1 MSIKQSI
8 RNCQIVGV
16 VSEINMSVQSAETEL
31 NDTKVKCD
39 CITKTDFKN
48 PSMTIE
54 VNEKP
59 IGVDFI
65 RIFEKTLDK
74 EKKNIIHNPRY
85 DAMKTIIEQYVPKSK
100 DSENATRVKFDGQ
113 IGLNEYVT
121 EKGGQYDF
129 KSNIQ
134 IIGFNPCTRSNLPEN
149 DFAEAEITGIIGAKK
164 TEMVNDEET
173 GRLIVT
179 FCSFDKDE
187 NILPFEL
194 IVDKDIADDF
204 NSAYEVGDSCK
215 LGVEIVS
222 RHIGRVKSND
232 KMAFGHRQSNIVSG
246 YDKTEY
252 CIFSGDE
259 VFEEES
265 EYYIDPK
272 CVNEAKKQRE
282 LMIEAMIQQKKEKA
296 TEKSAKKGGLKSR
309 QAEMQSPVVD
319 DETPWDDDVGD
330 LF

>member
-1 MSIKQSI
+1 MKQSI
-8 RNCQIVGV
+8 RNCQVVGV

-31 NDTKVKCD
+31 NGTKIKCD
-39 CITKTDFKN
+39 CIAKTEFKN

-59 IGVDFI
+59 IGVEFV
-65 RIFEKTLDK
+65 RVYEKTLDK
-74 EKKNIIHNPRY
+74 EKKNIVHNPRF

-100 DSENATRVKFDGQ
+100 DAENATRVKFDGQ

-121 EKGGQYDF
+121 EKGGQYEF

-134 IIGFNPCTRSNLPEN
+134 ILGFNPCSRSNVPDK
-149 DFAEAEITGIIGAKK
+149 DFAEAEISGIIGAKRP
-164 TEMVNDEET
+164 EVFNDEET

-215 LGVEIVS
+215 LSVEIVS
-222 RHIGRVKSND
+222 RHIGRVKNND
-232 KMAFGHRQSNIVSG
+232 KMAFGRRQSNIVSG

-252 CIFSGDE
+252 CIFSGEE

-272 CVNEAKKQRE
+272 CVKEAKKKRE

-309 QAEMQSPVVD
+309 QPEMKSPVVE
-319 DETPWDDDVGD
+319 DEAPWDDDVGD